1 MKNMTDYVE
10 YMTMLYG
17 QLMELNVVS
26 KYIETLLSM
35 NDLIVLIKLQLKDF
49 FYFFIIKIIAL
60 DGQSVIKFLTSN
72 CPSV

>member
-1 MKNMTDYVE
+1 MKNMSDYVE

-17 QLMELNVVS
+17 LLMELNVVS

-49 FYFFIIKIIAL
+49 LFFL
-60 DGQSVIKFLTSN
+60 
-72 CPSV
+72 

>member
-1 MKNMTDYVE
+1 MSDYVE

-35 NDLIVLIKLQLKDF
+35 NDLIVLIKLQLKDLF
-49 FYFFIIKIIAL
+49 IFY
-60 DGQSVIKFLTSN
+60 N
-72 CPSV
+72 

>member
-1 MKNMTDYVE
+1 MKNMSDYVE

-49 FYFFIIKIIAL
+49 LFFY
-60 DGQSVIKFLTSN
+60 N
-72 CPSV
+72 